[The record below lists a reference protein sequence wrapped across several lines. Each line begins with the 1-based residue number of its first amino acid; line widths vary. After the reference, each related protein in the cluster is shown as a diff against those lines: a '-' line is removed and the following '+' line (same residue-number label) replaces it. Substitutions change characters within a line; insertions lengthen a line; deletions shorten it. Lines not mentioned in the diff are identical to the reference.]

1 MDKHFWSI
9 YAKRITSIDN
19 EIISRTPGNFVAVL
33 AVLHLFLLKYFP
45 STNLFDWMTTAI
57 PHSDSIFYFS
67 SFSMFIQSRISKS
80 VVICSFFSALYPFH
94 LTLFYSSFY
103 SLFCFLPLDFL
114 MSLLVF
120 FSNLLSF
127 FSFPVTL
134 CCLLLPHALLLFNMF
149 SFY

>member
-1 MDKHFWSI
+1 MGWLGRWQVATSFLVYFI
-9 YAKRITSIDN
+9 YLSTKLRLLQFFTCLSWG
-19 EIISRTPGNFVAVL
+19 ISPAQI
-33 AVLHLFLLKYFP
+33 LLIVQA
-45 STNLFDWMTTAI
+45 TAI
-57 PHSDSIFYFS
+57 RHSIFYFS
-67 SFSMFIQSRISKS
+67 SFSMFIKSRISKS

-114 MSLLVF
+114 ISLLVF

-127 FSFPVTL
+127 FSFPITL